1 MTILEMI
8 KEWRRGCS
16 CGLHN
21 PADCPDCTTALVDAI
36 ENKIIKQNAPLSP
49 LGGEGPKGVNTSMPY
64 LDCIGGDGT
73 GKIGLEIIKRN
84 K

>member
-8 KEWRRGCS
+8 KEWRKGCS

-21 PADCPDCTTALVDAI
+21 PADCPDCTTALIDAI
-36 ENKIIKQNAPLSP
+36 ERSLIKENTPLNP
-49 LGGEGPKGVNTSMPY
+49 LGGEGAAGTDASCF
-64 LDCIGGDGT
+64 LDCIAGES
-73 GKIGLEIIKRN
+73 GKIGLEEMRRN